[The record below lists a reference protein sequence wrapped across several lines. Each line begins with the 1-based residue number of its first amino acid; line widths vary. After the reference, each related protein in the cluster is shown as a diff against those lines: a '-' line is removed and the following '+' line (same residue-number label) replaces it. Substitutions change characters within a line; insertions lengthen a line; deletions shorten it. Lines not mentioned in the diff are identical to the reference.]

1 MVCAGSLALNLRRVV
16 RPEIAFREFKSKAR
30 ISDTTIGGKMSI
42 TVGDYLDVQM
52 KLSELGLPNAIGLAL
67 LPTNLA
73 SARSAGDLLQ
83 ASEAATVRSLF
94 RSAGLGCTELP
105 DRAHGIRYIQN
116 NAADWV
122 GPTVFVA
129 GSLWSQ
135 NPLAISV
142 ALNVVSNYLTDLF
155 KGLKHPTAKLDFI
168 VEKTKEGTYK
178 HLAYEGDIEGIIA
191 LEKVI
196 RGLANE

>member
-1 MVCAGSLALNLRRVV
+1 
-16 RPEIAFREFKSKAR
+16 
-30 ISDTTIGGKMSI
+30 MS
-42 TVGDYLDVQM
+42 TAVKDYLDVQM
-52 KLSELGLPNAIGLAL
+52 RLSELGLPNATGLTL

-73 SARSAGDLLQ
+73 SAPTVGDLVQ

-94 RSAGLGCTELP
+94 RSAGLGFTELP
-105 DRAHGIRYIQN
+105 DRTHGIRYVQN
-116 NAADWV
+116 NAADWI
-122 GPTVFVA
+122 GPTIFVA

-155 KGLKHPTAKLDFI
+155 KGFKHRAAKLDFI
-168 VEKTKEGTYK
+168 VERTKDGTYK
-178 HLAYEGDIEGIIA
+178 QLIYEGDIEGITA

>member
-1 MVCAGSLALNLRRVV
+1 
-16 RPEIAFREFKSKAR
+16 
-30 ISDTTIGGKMSI
+30 MSI
-42 TVGDYLDVQM
+42 AVTDYLDIQM
-52 KLSELGLPNAIGLAL
+52 RLSEFGLPNATGLTL

-73 SARSAGDLLQ
+73 SAPNAEDLLQ

-94 RSAGLGCTELP
+94 RSAGLGFTELP
-105 DRAHGIRYIQN
+105 DRTHGIRYIQN

-122 GPTVFVA
+122 GPTIFVA

-142 ALNVVSNYLTDLF
+142 ALSVVSNYLTDLF
-155 KGLKHPTAKLDFI
+155 KGIKHRTAKLDFI
-168 VEKTKEGTYK
+168 VERTKDGTYK
-178 HLAYEGDIEGIIA
+178 HLAYEGDIEGIA
-191 LEKVI
+191 MLEKVI